1 MNNPLPYLILELANF
16 HAGDK
21 GQIKEIIEKYSVL
34 EYEKLGMKF
43 QIFKYDTIALES
55 FSWYKTYQE
64 LFIDENSWNE
74 IIELANKK
82 IGQVWID
89 LFDTYGTTV
98 LKNNLSKVYGIKLQ
112 ASVLNNIEVI
122 NALKGISLSDIS
134 MMINISGY
142 EISEI
147 VNFVTTFSG
156 LAPKKLILQIG
167 YQNYP
172 TNIEDSSLNKIDE
185 IRKVFP
191 TLEICYADHI
201 GAEEEFARDFPVY
214 ATLKG
219 VQYIEKHV
227 CLDRKN
233 TKYDAFSSME
243 FDEMKKI
250 TEKLMLIDKCNNTMF
265 ITEKEKEYLE
275 KSEQKVISG
284 LPLYQ
289 GQMISKS
296 DIIYRRTD
304 MPGLRLKDIN
314 KLQEQHYILKDEIP
328 SHTTILETNYKKAKI
343 AVIIAGRMKS
353 SRLKQKAILPIR
365 GIPSVEMCL
374 ESCMKFPYAEDVI
387 LATST
392 LEEDAILGDYTL
404 KGRAKFWKGDPDDV
418 ISRYLGA
425 CDKYNVDVVV
435 RVTADC
441 PLVSHEI
448 AEICLKHHFETGA
461 DYTGV
466 NDCAVGSN
474 SEVFNVEA
482 LRRVIKLLGKADHS
496 EYMTWYMRNNK
507 DVFKVNI
514 IDLPPQ
520 YVRDYRLT
528 LDYEEDLNMFEAL
541 LEKMEELNLEHNLTN
556 VFKVLDEYPEIPKMN
571 GHLTLKYKADK
582 EFIDFLNKVTKIHL
596 PK

>member
-1 MNNPLPYLILELANF
+1 MLPYLILELANF
-16 HAGDK
+16 HAGNTEL
-21 GQIKEIIEKYSVL
+21 IKELIDKYSSL
-34 EYEKLGMKF
+34 EYKYLGIKF
-43 QIFKYDTIALES
+43 QIFKYDTIALEN

-64 LFIDENSWNE
+64 LFIDESSWNE

-89 LFDTYGTTV
+89 LFDTYGTTA

-112 ASVLNNIEVI
+112 ASVLNNLEVI
-122 NALKGISLSDIS
+122 NALKDISLKDIS
-134 MMINISGY
+134 IMINISGY
-142 EISEI
+142 EIHEI
-147 VNFVTTFSG
+147 ESFVTTFSG

-172 TNIEDSSLNKIDE
+172 TNIEDSSLNKIDA
-185 IRKVFP
+185 IRKAFP
-191 TLEICYADHI
+191 NNEICYADHI

-219 VQYIEKHV
+219 VEYIEKHV

-250 TEKLMLIDKCNNTMF
+250 TEKLLLIEQCNNTKF
-265 ITEKEKEYLE
+265 ITDKEKEYLE
-275 KSEQKVISG
+275 KSEQKVITG
-284 LPLYQ
+284 ETIYQ

-304 MPGLRLKDIN
+304 LPGLRLKDIN
-314 KLQEQHYILKDEIP
+314 KLQEEHYILKDEIP
-328 SHTTILETNYKKAKI
+328 VHTTITELNYKKARI
-343 AVIIAGRMKS
+343 AVIVAGRMKS
-353 SRLKQKAILPIR
+353 TRLKQKAILPIR

-374 ESCMKFPYAEDVI
+374 ESCSKFPFIDDVI

-404 KGRAKFWKGDPDDV
+404 KGKAKFWKGDPDDV

-441 PLVSHEI
+441 PLVSFEM
-448 AEICLKHHFETGA
+448 AEILLKRHFETGS

-466 NDCAVGSN
+466 SDCAVGSN

-507 DVFKVNI
+507 DIFKVDI

-528 LDYEEDLNMFEAL
+528 LDYQEDLDMFEAL
-541 LEKMEELNLEHNLTN
+541 LAKMEELKLEQNLVN

-582 EFIDFLNKVTKIHL
+582 EFIEFLNKVTRIHL

>member
-16 HAGDK
+16 HAGDT
-21 GQIKEIIEKYSVL
+21 GQIKELIEKYSAL
-34 EYEKLGMKF
+34 EYKKSGIKF

-64 LFIDENSWNE
+64 LFIDEKSWNE

-89 LFDTYGTTV
+89 LFDTYGTT
-98 LKNNLSKVYGIKLQ
+98 LLNNNLSKVYGIKLQ
-112 ASVLNNIEVI
+112 ASVLNNLEVI
-122 NALKGISLSDIS
+122 NALKSISLKEIS

-142 EISEI
+142 EIPEI
-147 VNFVTTFSG
+147 ETFITTFSG

-185 IRKVFP
+185 IRKAFP
-191 TLEICYADHI
+191 NHEICYADHI
-201 GAEEEFARDFPVY
+201 GAEEEFAKDFPVY

-243 FDEMKKI
+243 FDEIKKI
-250 TEKLMLIDKCNNTMF
+250 TEKLQLIEKCNNTKF
-265 ITEKEKEYLE
+265 ITDKEKEYLE
-275 KSEQKVISG
+275 KSEQKVITG
-284 LPLYQ
+284 KTIYQ

-304 MPGLRLKDIN
+304 LPGLRLKDIN

-328 SHTTILETNYKKAKI
+328 AHSPILETNYKKAKI
-343 AVIIAGRMKS
+343 AVIVAGRMKS

-374 ESCMKFPYAEDVI
+374 ESCTRFPFIEDVI

-392 LEEDAILGDYTL
+392 IEEDAILENYTL
-404 KGRAKFWKGDPDDV
+404 KGRAKFWKGDPEDV

-441 PLVSHEI
+441 PIVSHEI
-448 AEICLKHHFETGA
+448 TEFLLKKHFETGA
-461 DYTGV
+461 DYSGV
-466 NDCAVGSN
+466 RDAAVGSF
-474 SEVFNVEA
+474 SEIFNVEA

-496 EYMTWYMRNNK
+496 EYMTWYMRNNA
-507 DVFKVNI
+507 DIFKINI
-514 IDLPPQ
+514 VDLPKQ

-528 LDYEEDLNMFEAL
+528 LDYEEDLNMFETL
-541 LEKMEELNLEHNLTN
+541 LAKLDELKLEQNILN
-556 VFKVLDEYPEIPKMN
+556 VFKVLDENPEIPKIN
-571 GHLTLKYKADK
+571 KHITLKYKADK
-582 EFIDFLNKVTKIHL
+582 ELIDFLNTVTRIHL

>member
-1 MNNPLPYLILELANF
+1 MLPYLILELANF
-16 HAGDK
+16 HAGK
-21 GQIKEIIEKYSVL
+21 TEPIKELIEKYSAL
-34 EYEKLGMKF
+34 EYKKLGIKF
-43 QIFKYDTIALES
+43 QIFKYDTIALEN

-64 LFIDENSWNE
+64 LFIDEKSWNE

-89 LFDTYGTTV
+89 LFDTYGTIA

-112 ASVLNNIEVI
+112 ASVLNNLEVI
-122 NALKGISLSDIS
+122 NALKEISLKDIS

-142 EISEI
+142 EIHEI
-147 VNFVTTFSG
+147 QSFVTTFSE

-172 TNIEDSSLNKIDE
+172 TNIEDSSLNKIDD
-185 IRKVFP
+185 IRKAFP
-191 TLEICYADHI
+191 NNEICYADHI

-219 VQYIEKHV
+219 VEYIEKHV

-250 TEKLMLIDKCNNTMF
+250 TEKLLFIEQCNNTKF
-265 ITEKEKEYLE
+265 ITDKEKEYLE
-275 KSEQKVISG
+275 KSEQKVITG
-284 LPLYQ
+284 GTIYQ

-304 MPGLRLKDIN
+304 LPGLRLKDIN
-314 KLQEQHYILKDEIP
+314 KLQEEHYILKDEIP
-328 SHTTILETNYKKAKI
+328 AHSTITELNYKKAKI
-343 AVIIAGRMKS
+343 AVIVAGRMKS
-353 SRLKQKAILPIR
+353 TRLKQKAILPIR

-374 ESCMKFPYAEDVI
+374 ESCSKFPFIDDVI

-404 KGRAKFWKGDPDDV
+404 KGKANFWKGDPDDV

-441 PLVSHEI
+441 PLVSFEM
-448 AEICLKHHFETGA
+448 AEILLKRHFETGS

-466 NDCAVGSN
+466 SDCAVGSN

-507 DVFKVNI
+507 DIFKVDI

-528 LDYEEDLNMFEAL
+528 LDYQEDLDMFEAL
-541 LEKMEELNLEHNLTN
+541 LAKMEELKLEQNLIN

-582 EFIDFLNKVTKIHL
+582 EFIEFLNKVTRIHL

>member
-1 MNNPLPYLILELANF
+1 MLPYLILELANF
-16 HAGDK
+16 HAGNTEL
-21 GQIKEIIEKYSVL
+21 IKELIDKYSSL
-34 EYEKLGMKF
+34 EYKKLGIKF
-43 QIFKYDTIALES
+43 QIFKYDTIALEN

-89 LFDTYGTTV
+89 LFDTYGTTT

-112 ASVLNNIEVI
+112 ASVLNNLEVI
-122 NALKGISLSDIS
+122 NALIEISLKDIS
-134 MMINISGY
+134 IMINISGY
-142 EISEI
+142 EIPEI
-147 VNFVTTFSG
+147 ESFVTTFSG

-172 TNIEDSSLNKIDE
+172 TNIEDSSLNKIDA
-185 IRKVFP
+185 IRKAFP
-191 TLEICYADHI
+191 SNEICYADHI
-201 GAEEEFARDFPVY
+201 GAEEEFAQDFPVY

-219 VQYIEKHV
+219 VEYIEKHV

-243 FDEMKKI
+243 LDEMKKI
-250 TEKLMLIDKCNNTMF
+250 TEKLLLIEKCNNTKF
-265 ITEKEKEYLE
+265 ITDKEKEYLE
-275 KSEQKVISG
+275 KSEQKVITG
-284 LPLYQ
+284 ETIYQ

-304 MPGLRLKDIN
+304 LPGLRLKEIN
-314 KLQEQHYILKDEIP
+314 KLQEEHYILKDAIP
-328 SHTTILETNYKKAKI
+328 AHSTITELNYKKAKI
-343 AVIIAGRMKS
+343 AVIVAGRMKS
-353 SRLKQKAILPIR
+353 TRLKQKAILPIH

-374 ESCMKFPYAEDVI
+374 ESCSKFPFIDDVI

-404 KGRAKFWKGDPDDV
+404 KGKVKFWKGDPDDV

-441 PLVSHEI
+441 PLVSFEM
-448 AEICLKHHFETGA
+448 AEILLKRHFEMGS

-466 NDCAVGSN
+466 SDCAVGSN

-507 DVFKVNI
+507 DIFKVDI

-528 LDYEEDLNMFEAL
+528 LDYQEDLDMFEAL
-541 LEKMEELNLEHNLTN
+541 LAKMEELKLEQNLIN

-582 EFIDFLNKVTKIHL
+582 EFIEFLNKVTRIHL